1 MRKFP
6 LLTISCVLCSMPFT
20 FAHAAIVL
28 PLKRLFP
35 QEIFLLALIIGSFTP
50 DFEYFFRLRVHSECS
65 HSMTGILLF
74 NLPAGAFLL
83 LLYLYILQKPTLN
96 AAPNFIR
103 KRIPL
108 IQTPHLK
115 NPKIIAIV
123 GLGLIVGIA
132 SHLFW
137 DAFTHETGYFAQKID
152 WLQSNQFLLGR
163 NIQGFKIVQHGSTL
177 IGSTIILLVFF
188 RGKTFDIGPPKN
200 RFSFGLIWLLT
211 LLGVL
216 FLRWSLS
223 SKFDLGTAVV
233 TTIAAFFYGITLAS
247 LITYRKN

>member
-1 MRKFP
+1 
-6 LLTISCVLCSMPFT
+6 MPFT

-65 HSMTGILLF
+65 HSPIGILVF
-74 NLPAGAFLL
+74 NLPVGAFLV
-83 LLYLYILQKPTLN
+83 LLYLYLLQKPTLN
-96 AAPNFIR
+96 AAPKFIR

-108 IQTPHLK
+108 IQLPDLK
-115 NPKIIAIV
+115 NPKIIAIG
-123 GLGLIVGIA
+123 GLGLFVGIA
-132 SHLFW
+132 SHLIW
-137 DAFTHETGYFAQKID
+137 DAFTHETAYFTQKID
-152 WLQSNQFLLGR
+152 WLQADHFLLGR
-163 NIQGFKIVQHGSTL
+163 NIPGFKIVQHGSTL
-177 IGSTIILLVFF
+177 VGLAIIATVFF
-188 RGKTFDIGPPKN
+188 RLKTFEIGPPKN

-211 LLGVL
+211 LLIVV

-223 SKFDLGTAVV
+223 AKFEIGTAVV
-233 TTIAAFFYGITLAS
+233 TTIAAFFYGITMAS